1 MLNAPCTPR
10 EINLPH
16 AQHGL
21 RCVCFEVNMIQENT
35 YLLWDE
41 SGEAV
46 FIDCGAF
53 YPHEYDAIRQFVAQH
68 ELQPVLS
75 LYTHGHF
82 DHIFGVQFLCDTYGL
97 RPLLGSAD
105 IPTYECADM
114 QMQMFLHRALP
125 LQLPQVERGLE
136 EGEAITFGHQRVKVI
151 NTPGHTP
158 GGVCYYLAD
167 SHLLLS
173 GDSLFRYS
181 IGRCDLPG
189 SDGASLVRALQEKI
203 LALPDETLVLP
214 GHGPETNIADERV
227 GNPYL

>member
-1 MLNAPCTPR
+1 
-10 EINLPH
+10 
-16 AQHGL
+16 
-21 RCVCFEVNMIQENT
+21 
-35 YLLWDE
+35 
-41 SGEAV
+41 
-46 FIDCGAF
+46 
-53 YPHEYDAIRQFVAQH
+53 
-68 ELQPVLS
+68 
-75 LYTHGHF
+75 
-82 DHIFGVQFLCDTYGL
+82 
-97 RPLLGSAD
+97 
-105 IPTYECADM
+105 M

-125 LQLPQVERGLE
+125 LQLPQVERGLA
-136 EGEAITFGHQRVKVI
+136 EGEEIAFGHQRVKVI

-167 SHLLLS
+167 AHLLLS

>member
-1 MLNAPCTPR
+1 
-10 EINLPH
+10 
-16 AQHGL
+16 
-21 RCVCFEVNMIQENT
+21 MIQENT

-68 ELQPVLS
+68 ELRPVLS

-82 DHIFGVQFLCDTYGL
+82 DHIFGAQFLCDTYGL

-125 LQLPQVERGLE
+125 LQLPQVE
-136 EGEAITFGHQRVKVI
+136 Q
-151 NTPGHTP
+151 
-158 GGVCYYLAD
+158 
-167 SHLLLS
+167 
-173 GDSLFRYS
+173 
-181 IGRCDLPG
+181 IGR
-189 SDGASLVRALQEKI
+189 AHV
-203 LALPDETLVLP
+203 
-214 GHGPETNIADERV
+214 
-227 GNPYL
+227 

>member
-10 EINLPH
+10 EIKLPH

-41 SGEAV
+41 SGEAMFV
-46 FIDCGAF
+46 DCGAF
-53 YPHEYDAIRQFVAQH
+53 YPHEYDTIRQFVAQY
-68 ELQPVLS
+68 ELRPVLS

-82 DHIFGVQFLCDTYGL
+82 DHIFGAQFLCDTYSL
-97 RPLLGSAD
+97 HPQLGSSD
-105 IPTYECADM
+105 IPTYECAEM

-125 LQLPQVERGLE
+125 LQTPLVERGLE
-136 EGEAITFGHQRVKVI
+136 EGEEIRFGHQCFKVI

-158 GGVCYYLAD
+158 GGVCYYSAD
-167 SHLLLS
+167 NHLLLS
-173 GDSLFRYS
+173 GDSLFRYC

-203 LALPDETLVLP
+203 LVLPDETLVLP
-214 GHGPETNIADERV
+214 GHGDATTVADERV

>member
-1 MLNAPCTPR
+1 MLNSPCIPR
-10 EINLPH
+10 EINLPN
-16 AQHGL
+16 AQNGL

-41 SGEAV
+41 SGEAMFV
-46 FIDCGAF
+46 DCGAF
-53 YPHEYDAIRQFVAQH
+53 YPHEYDTIRQFVAQH
-68 ELQPVLS
+68 ELRPVLS

-82 DHIFGVQFLCDTYGL
+82 DHIFGAQFLCDTYGL
-97 RPLLGSAD
+97 RPLLGGAD

-125 LQLPQVERGLE
+125 LQLPQVERSLA
-136 EGEAITFGHQRVKVI
+136 EGEEIAFGHQRVKVI

-214 GHGPETNIADERV
+214 GHGPQTNIADERL